1 MEHQDI
7 LFMQAALELAEKG
20 RGCTSPNPM
29 VGSVVVRNGEV
40 VGRGYHQKAG
50 KPHAEIEALLD
61 AGEKSQGATLYVT
74 LEPCC
79 HYGRTPP
86 CVGRIIQAGIR
97 RVVVAMEDPNPKVSG
112 RGIQELR
119 AAGIEV
125 QVGILENEARKLNEV
140 FIKYIT
146 TGQPFV
152 VCKMAMSLDGKI
164 ATVSGESKYITH
176 LQSREWVHRL
186 RSELDAVMVGI
197 NTVLKD
203 DPLLTVRLENW
214 SGRNPHRV
222 IIDSTLR
229 IPLEA
234 RVLEKD
240 PVAKTFI
247 FTLESAPVE
256 KRKHLEAQGA
266 LVFSAKKNDQGKVLL
281 RSVLEQLGQM
291 EISSLLIEGGA
302 EIKASAFQ
310 EDLIDKVVC
319 FIAPKIIGGR
329 NAPTPVS
336 GKGILNLSDA
346 IPLHRVQTRMLGED
360 VMIEGYVH
368 I

>member
-1 MEHQDI
+1 MEHQDF

-29 VGSVVVRNGEV
+29 VGSVVVRNGEI

-50 KPHAEIEALLD
+50 EPHAEIEALLD
-61 AGEKSQGATLYVT
+61 AGEKSQGATLYVN

-97 RVVVAMEDPNPKVSG
+97 RVVVAMEDPNPKVKG

-125 QVGILENEARKLNEV
+125 QAGILENEARKLNEA

-176 LQSREWVHRL
+176 PQSREWVHRL

-197 NTVLKD
+197 NTVIKD
-203 DPLLTVRLENW
+203 DPLLTVRLENQ

-234 RVLEKD
+234 RVLDKD
-240 PVAKTFI
+240 PVAKTLI

-266 LVFSAKKNDQGKVLL
+266 LVFSVKKNDQGKVLL

-302 EIKASAFQ
+302 EINASAFQ
-310 EDLIDKVVC
+310 ENLVDKVIC

-329 NAPTPVS
+329 NAPTPVG
-336 GKGILNLSDA
+336 GKGILKLSEA
-346 IPLHRVQTRMLGED
+346 IPLYEVQARMLGED